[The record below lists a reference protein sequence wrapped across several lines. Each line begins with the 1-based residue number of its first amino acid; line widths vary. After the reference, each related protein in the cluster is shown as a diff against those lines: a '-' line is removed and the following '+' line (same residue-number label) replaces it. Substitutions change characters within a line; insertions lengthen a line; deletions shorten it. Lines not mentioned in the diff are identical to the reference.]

1 MERTAEHV
9 AFALLVVEASRLHIG
24 KEPHHATGQ
33 RCRRMHGLFVL
44 WYLHKT
50 YYSHLSRAEQSG
62 SLRVFVFGFDLNR
75 GNTIQVH
82 FRKDAEAV

>member
-1 MERTAEHV
+1 
-9 AFALLVVEASRLHIG
+9 
-24 KEPHHATGQ
+24 
-33 RCRRMHGLFVL
+33 MHGLFVL